1 MSINC
6 LECNQEINVPSDA
19 IDGEIVT
26 CNDCGSSF
34 ELVISQ
40 SEENS
45 NGSQQSTTTTTIS
58 LKTAESVGEDWG
70 E

>member
-1 MSINC
+1 MASC
-6 LECNQEINVPSDA
+6 LECNQNIIVPQDA

-26 CNDCGSSF
+26 CWDCGTCF
-34 ELVISQ
+34 ELEISE
-40 SEENS
+40 S
-45 NGSQQSTTTTTIS
+45 GVLT

>member
-1 MSINC
+1 MKSGGEVARMNC
-6 LECNQEINVPSDA
+6 TECSGDLTVPNDA

-26 CNDCGSSF
+26 CGDCGTSF
-34 ELVISQ
+34 ELDVSSEGVI
-40 SEENS
+40 N
-45 NGSQQSTTTTTIS
+45 